1 MAKNKLISNVK
12 IITSGLV
19 PTVDN
24 LKPGEAAFGKLT
36 SDGKYH
42 LFGNTGE
49 GGDAGKVVDI
59 ILDTYSGIPA
69 LTLDEILKAGNTTT
83 ISIQFNREDGK
94 LAVLIGNEGLQIGT
108 TTVKES
114 GFKDNGFSVLSA
126 NKNNEISESEATQ
139 MRLFLST
146 YSKSE
151 VDNMVAGIFHV
162 KGSVN
167 SFNDLPTDAK
177 AGDVYNIRTAGGTDM
192 HGISIKAGDN
202 VVYVDATETEPAGWD
217 VLSGFVDLSDYYTK
231 NQVDNL
237 IVGKKLNIGI
247 NNESF
252 NDIDSNVVEGDDTTK
267 NNHIEGSKNRIIK
280 AHKEYP
286 NENNHVEGKNNI
298 AGGFAGHVENNSNQT
313 YETNAHAGGVS
324 SVASGAGTFAQGR
337 GVIAMGLGSVA
348 TGQSLYNSDGST
360 TVLGVDG
367 EETEIDWVT
376 HVDETEQQRSKR
388 IADRIEGLY
397 LGTEL
402 KQDGTPNTSIQRK
415 FLASLG
421 TGNMVGGVN
430 SFARGTAN
438 LVHGL
443 GCRSLSSYCFAGG
456 YYTWIGKN
464 SDDCFAFG
472 DHLQIGDNAKDT
484 IVLGTAHNVEASGA
498 FVVGYQCTI
507 KPTAK
512 NSFTLGKN
520 CWIEAPNSYALGE
533 RIFINQDGQI
543 VFGKYNDN
551 NSSAIFVIGNGTAS
565 DRKNI
570 FEVFNT
576 GKVAASS
583 YQGEGSKIDIAKV
596 VEANP
601 SVEPENLTFKTLTI
615 DDYTNGNLTTNTE
628 QGPGSVNYGLK
639 AVIDYSSKTTFWHS
653 KYDVIDGQP
662 VPNPLLTDDNPYM
675 ISLKVDA
682 EMVKTF
688 TDQLI
693 IRFYPRENQDATTG
707 VWSINPGN
715 FPVNVRIRIG
725 GQSATFNNLT
735 IKDYSNIDTEANN
748 SFYHD
753 FIVPFDGVLT
763 EGSEISFDILKVP
776 SVSAEYPNGKFA
788 CAQGI
793 RFGYSNYSTVTKPD
807 VDVSTVGNIASKVN
821 KINDGAYYST
831 KQLLM
836 MIKANT
842 PSIPENVVTTDNNGN
857 ITIKAGATIA
867 PTDTGAGVG
876 KIKFSENGFSLR
888 ITSAANTGL
897 VFDTVGVKLTDN
909 NYKLTSP
916 STDWTSYELGS
927 DLNSLHSKVKNA
939 LTTDKANVANGY
951 AALDANKNI
960 NVVGMKI
967 PCNTYPSGEA
977 GTTDYL
983 GNGVQSNNADGFTIS
998 SPYYGWYIKFTPSM
1012 PGEIFTNYP
1021 QMIIKNATSSDSFCL
1036 YNADPYDE
1044 NNDAILWVNKYGSD
1058 NKWSVVR
1065 KVVNID
1071 ETKQDKPTINS
1082 IISSSTI
1089 TLTANTEYHH
1099 IKEDSST
1106 LTFTLPTTIEEDYQS
1121 YISFKSGATATTITI
1136 STFDGT
1142 LKFKGDDCANGI
1154 FTPAANTVYEVALKC
1169 VGMDSNNK
1177 PYIVARVGAC

>member
-1 MAKNKLISNVK
+1 MAYSK
-12 IITSGLV
+12 IGWE
-19 PTVDN
+19 N
-24 LKPGEAAFGKLT
+24 LPQQ
-36 SDGKYH
+36 
-42 LFGNTGE
+42 
-49 GGDAGKVVDI
+49 
-59 ILDTYSGIPA
+59 
-69 LTLDEILKAGNTTT
+69 TTP
-83 ISIQFNREDGK
+83 
-94 LAVLIGNEGLQIGT
+94 
-108 TTVKES
+108 
-114 GFKDNGFSVLSA
+114 LSA
-126 NKNNEISESEATQ
+126 ENLNHMDKGIADLDGRVTTLEQ
-139 MRLFLST
+139 GGST
-146 YSKSE
+146 GGVGVRSE
-151 VDNMVAGIFHV
+151 V
-162 KGSVN
+162 
-167 SFNDLPTDAK
+167 
-177 AGDVYNIRTAGGTDM
+177 
-192 HGISIKAGDN
+192 
-202 VVYVDATETEPAGWD
+202 
-217 VLSGFVDLSDYYTK
+217 
-231 NQVDNL
+231 
-237 IVGKKLNIGI
+237 GI
-247 NNESF
+247 NNELF
-252 NDIDSNVVEGDDTTK
+252 NDTSSHIIENAESK
-267 NNHIEGSKNRIIK
+267 NNHIEGSKNRVIK
-280 AHKEYP
+280 AHKDYP

-324 SVASGAGTFAQGR
+324 SIASGAGTFAQGR
-337 GVIAMGLGSVA
+337 GVIAMGLGSAA
-348 TGQSLYNSDGST
+348 TGQSLYSSDGST

-367 EETEIDWVT
+367 EETDIDWT
-376 HVDETEQQRSKR
+376 TRADETEQQRSKR

-402 KQDGTPNTSIQRK
+402 KQDGTPNTSVQRK

-443 GCRSLSSYCFAGG
+443 SCRSLSSYCFAGG
-456 YYTWIGKN
+456 YSTWIGKN

-472 DHLQIGDNAKDT
+472 DNLRIGDNAKDT
-484 IVLGTAHNVEASGA
+484 IVLGTAHNVEVSGA
-498 FVVGYQCTI
+498 FVAGYQCTI
-507 KPTAK
+507 KSTAN

-520 CWIEAPNSYALGE
+520 CWVEAPNSYALGE

-576 GKVAASS
+576 GKVVASS
-583 YQGEGSKIDIAKV
+583 YQGEGSKINIAEV

-628 QGPGSVNYGLK
+628 QSPGSVNYGLK

-662 VPNPLLTDDNPYM
+662 VPNPLLTDDNPYT

-682 EMVKTF
+682 EMIKTF
-688 TDQLI
+688 TGQLI
-693 IRFYPRENQDATTG
+693 IRFYPREQQDATTG
-707 VWSINPGN
+707 VWSINSGN
-715 FPVNVRIRIG
+715 FPVDVRIRVG
-725 GQSATFNNLT
+725 EQSATFNNLT

-753 FIVPFDGVLT
+753 FIVPFDGVLA

-807 VDVSTVGNIASKVN
+807 VDVSTVGNIASKIN

-836 MIKANT
+836 TIKANT
-842 PSIPENVVTTDNNGN
+842 PSIPENIV
-857 ITIKAGATIA
+857 
-867 PTDTGAGVG
+867 
-876 KIKFSENGFSLR
+876 
-888 ITSAANTGL
+888 
-897 VFDTVGVKLTDN
+897 
-909 NYKLTSP
+909 
-916 STDWTSYELGS
+916 
-927 DLNSLHSKVKNA
+927 
-939 LTTDKANVANGY
+939 TTDKANVANGY

-967 PCNTYPSGEA
+967 PCNTYPSGE
-977 GTTDYL
+977 GTTNYL
-983 GNGVQSNNADGFTIS
+983 GNGIQSNYADGFTIS
-998 SPYYGWYIKFTPSM
+998 SPYYGWYIKFTPGL
-1012 PGEIFTNYP
+1012 PGQIITNYNE
-1021 QMIIKNATSSDSFCL
+1021 ITIKNAGNKSFNL
-1036 YNADPYDE
+1036 YNIDSAFRWWSDDDPDD
-1044 NNDAILWVNKYGSD
+1044 DATLWVNKYGSD

-1169 VGMDSNNK
+1169 IGMDSNNK

>member
-1 MAKNKLISNVK
+1 MAYSKV
-12 IITSGLV
+12 GWE
-19 PTVDN
+19 N
-24 LKPGEAAFGKLT
+24 LPQQTTPLSAENFNHMDKGIADL
-36 SDGKYH
+36 DGRVTI
-42 LFGNTGE
+42 LEQGGGTGE
-49 GGDAGKVVDI
+49 VGV
-59 ILDTYSGIPA
+59 
-69 LTLDEILKAGNTTT
+69 
-83 ISIQFNREDGK
+83 R
-94 LAVLIGNEGLQIGT
+94 
-108 TTVKES
+108 
-114 GFKDNGFSVLSA
+114 
-126 NKNNEISESEATQ
+126 
-139 MRLFLST
+139 
-146 YSKSE
+146 SE
-151 VDNMVAGIFHV
+151 V
-162 KGSVN
+162 
-167 SFNDLPTDAK
+167 
-177 AGDVYNIRTAGGTDM
+177 
-192 HGISIKAGDN
+192 
-202 VVYVDATETEPAGWD
+202 
-217 VLSGFVDLSDYYTK
+217 
-231 NQVDNL
+231 
-237 IVGKKLNIGI
+237 GI
-247 NNESF
+247 NNELF
-252 NDIDSNVVEGDDTTK
+252 NDTSSHTIENAESK
-267 NNHIEGSKNRIIK
+267 NNHLEGSKNRIIK

-376 HVDETEQQRSKR
+376 HADETEQQRSKR

-402 KQDGTPNTSIQRK
+402 KQDGTPNTSVQRK

-456 YYTWIGKN
+456 YSAWIGKN

-472 DHLQIGDNAKDT
+472 DNIQIGDNAKDT

-807 VDVSTVGNIASKVN
+807 IDVSTVGNIASKIN

-960 NVVGMKI
+960 NVAGMKI
-967 PCNTYPSGEA
+967 PCIDSFDYDDETTYSSKGVNC
-977 GTTDYL
+977 TDK
-983 GNGVQSNNADGFTIS
+983 DGFTIS
-998 SPYYGWYIKFTPSM
+998 TFHGKKINFGSKMPSKITTDFNQFIFEGYYSDEKGYSHKGS
-1012 PGEIFTNYP
+1012 
-1021 QMIIKNATSSDSFCL
+1021 IIL
-1036 YNADPYDE
+1036 YNNFNGTSVEDLALWSTNENVKNKSVIKAVMDNADSAA
-1044 NNDAILWVNKYGSD
+1044 AIVD
-1058 NKWSVVR
+1058 
-1065 KVVNID
+1065 
-1071 ETKQDKPTINS
+1071 KQDKPTINS

-1089 TLTANTEYHH
+1089 TLAANTEYHH

-1169 VGMDSNNK
+1169 IGMDSNNK